1 MSVVRIL
8 PGQPFLF
15 RLRLTRLLRSRLW
28 LCGLCCG
35 LLLQP
40 ALAVSVRLS
49 EAEAARL
56 LQQTSFGPTLV
67 DIQQASQGSAEQWLD
82 WQLSLPATT
91 HADKI
96 ETLPEQKT
104 PVPLSRL
111 ETWWRIAL
119 TAPDQLRQ
127 RMAFAL
133 SEILVV
139 SDQGNGLNNRVV
151 ALANYYDLLL
161 LHSFG
166 NYRDLLQAVTLSPV
180 MGTYLSHLGNQK
192 ADVAN
197 NIRPDE
203 NYARELMQLF
213 SIGLYQLHPDG
224 SLRLDAADQPIPTYD
239 QQVIEGFA
247 RVFTG
252 WTSAGTRDFLKP
264 KADFLKPMIPFAAY
278 HDSGEKQLLNG
289 VVLPAGQTPQQD
301 LQQALDLLF
310 AEPAL
315 PPFISKQLIQKLVT
329 SNPSPG
335 YVERVTQV
343 FIDNGQGVRGDLAAL
358 AKAIL
363 LDEEARSGFAGVARP
378 FGKIREPLL
387 KTAHSWRVTQSAS
400 PSGHIYLR
408 TLADS
413 HNQAPLQ
420 SPSVFNFFRPDF
432 SPSAAFQQAGL
443 VAPELQMLTASN
455 ALNMQNHLYSQTVG
469 SIAGLVANPTQYQM
483 LARFTPF
490 AGVLQQQ
497 GVAALLDQYSLLA
510 FGGAM
515 PTELRSLLT
524 ELAQGLGA
532 LSAAQ
537 QAAYLWYFI
546 VISPQYAVQQ

>member
-1 MSVVRIL
+1 MR
-8 PGQPFLF
+8 GF
-15 RLRLTRLLRSRLW
+15 RTNYFR
-28 LCGLCCG
+28 G
-35 LLLQP
+35 LLCSLCLQP
-40 ALAVSVRLS
+40 WLTGHAAAASLS
-49 EAEAARL
+49 EDAAARL
-56 LQQTSFGPTLV
+56 LQQASFGPTLQ
-67 DIQQASQGSAEQWLD
+67 DIHTASQMTAEQWID
-82 WQLSLPATT
+82 WQLRLPATT

-111 ETWWRIAL
+111 ETWWRIAM

-127 RMAFAL
+127 RVAFAL

-161 LHSFG
+161 AHSFG
-166 NYRDLLQAVTLSPV
+166 NYRDLLQQVTLSPV

-192 ADVAN
+192 ADVQN

-213 SIGLYQLHPDG
+213 TIGLYQLNADG
-224 SLRLDAADQPIPTYD
+224 SKKLDAADNPIPTYD
-239 QQVIEGFA
+239 QPVIEGFA

-252 WTSAGTRDFLKP
+252 WTTAGTTNFLKP

-278 HDSGEKQLLNG
+278 HEPGEKHLLNG

-301 LQQALDLLF
+301 LKQALDLLF
-310 AEPAL
+310 AQPSL

-329 SNPSPG
+329 SNPSPA
-335 YVERVTQV
+335 YVERVAQV
-343 FIDNGQGVRGDLAAL
+343 FSDNGEGVRGDLAAVV
-358 AKAIL
+358 KAIL
-363 LDEEARSGFAGVARP
+363 LDEEARSGFSGVARP

-432 SPSAAFQQAGL
+432 SPSATLQQAGL
-443 VAPELQMLTASN
+443 VAPELQLLTASN
-455 ALNMQNHLYSQTVG
+455 VLNMQNHLYSQTVG
-469 SIAGLVANPTQYQM
+469 SIEGMVANPTQYQM
-483 LARFTPF
+483 LARFSPF
-490 AGVLQQQ
+490 AEILQQQ
-497 GVAALLDQYSLLA
+497 GLNALVDQYSLLA
-510 FGGAM
+510 FGGGM
-515 PTELRSLLT
+515 PAELRLLLT
-524 ELAQGLGA
+524 DLATGLGNIA
-532 LSAAQ
+532 PAQ
-537 QAAYLWYFI
+537 KAAYLWYFI
-546 VISPQYAVQQ
+546 LISPHYAVQQ

>member
-1 MSVVRIL
+1 MLVVRTL
-8 PGQPFLF
+8 PKQLVICA
-15 RLRLTRLLRSRLW
+15 LSLQLLCLPVVAT
-28 LCGLCCG
+28 G
-35 LLLQP
+35 
-40 ALAVSVRLS
+40 AEKLS
-49 EAEAARL
+49 AAEAARL
-56 LQQTSFGPTLV
+56 LQQASFGPTLG
-67 DIQQASQGSAEQWLD
+67 DIQAASQLSAEQWID
-82 WQLSLPATT
+82 WQLGLPATT

-127 RMAFAL
+127 RVAFAL

-139 SDQGNGLNNRVV
+139 SDQGNGLNNRVI

-161 LHSFG
+161 AHSFG
-166 NYRDLLQAVTLSPV
+166 NYRDLLQQVTLSPV
-180 MGTYLSHLGNQK
+180 MGVYLSHLGNQK

-213 SIGLYQLHPDG
+213 TIGLYQLNPDG
-224 SLRLDAADQPIPTYD
+224 SLKLDAGDNPIPTYD
-239 QQVIEGFA
+239 QQAIEGFA

-252 WTSAGTRDFLKP
+252 WTSAGTTNFLKP
-264 KADFLKPMIPFAAY
+264 KADYLRPMIPFAAY
-278 HDSGEKQLLNG
+278 HEPGEKHLLNG

-310 AEPAL
+310 TEPSL

-329 SNPSPG
+329 SNPSPA
-335 YVERVTQV
+335 YVSRVSQV
-343 FIDNGQGVRGDLAAL
+343 FIDNGQGVRGDLAAVV
-358 AKAIL
+358 KAIL

-420 SPSVFNFFRPDF
+420 SPSVFNFYRPDF
-432 SPSAAFQQAGL
+432 SPSASLQQAGL

-455 ALNMQNHLYSQTVG
+455 ALNMQNHLYSQTIG
-469 SIAGLVANPTQYQM
+469 SIEGLVANPTQYQM
-483 LARFTPF
+483 LARFQPF
-490 AGVLQQQ
+490 ADVLQQQ
-497 GVAALLDQYSLLA
+497 GLNGLLDQYSLLA

-515 PTELRSLLT
+515 PAELRQILT
-524 ELAQGLGA
+524 DLASGLGNITP
-532 LSAAQ
+532 AQ
-537 QAAYLWYFI
+537 KAAYLWYFI
-546 VISPQYAVQQ
+546 LISPQYAVQQ

>member
-1 MSVVRIL
+1 MLVARIL
-8 PGQPFLF
+8 PK
-15 RLRLTRLLRSRLW
+15 RLL
-28 LCGLCCG
+28 LCA

-40 ALAVSVRLS
+40 LNQPAAMPVTGADKLS
-49 EAEAARL
+49 SAEAARL
-56 LQQTSFGPTLV
+56 LQQASFGPTLS
-67 DIQQASQGSAEQWLD
+67 DIQAASLLTAEQWVD

-96 ETLPEQKT
+96 ETLPGQKT

-127 RMAFAL
+127 RVAFAL

-139 SDQGNGLNNRVV
+139 SDQGNGLNNRVI

-161 LHSFG
+161 AHSFG
-166 NYRDLLQAVTLSPV
+166 NYRDLLQQVTLSPV
-180 MGTYLSHLGNQK
+180 MGVYLSHLGNQK

-213 SIGLYQLHPDG
+213 TIGLYQLNPDG
-224 SLRLDAADQPIPTYD
+224 SKKLDAGGNPIPTYD
-239 QQVIEGFA
+239 QQAIEGFA

-252 WTSAGTRDFLKP
+252 WTSAGTTNFVKP
-264 KADFLKPMIPFAAY
+264 KADYLQPMIPFAAY
-278 HDSGEKQLLNG
+278 HEPGEKRLLNG

-310 AEPAL
+310 AQPSL
-315 PPFISKQLIQKLVT
+315 PPFISQQLIQKLVT
-329 SNPSPG
+329 SNPSPA
-335 YVERVTQV
+335 YVGRVTQV
-343 FIDNGQGVRGDLAAL
+343 FIDNGQGERGDLAAVV
-358 AKAIL
+358 KAIL

-387 KTAHSWRVTQSAS
+387 KTAHSWRVTQSAAK
-400 PSGHIYLR
+400 SGHIYLR

-420 SPSVFNFFRPDF
+420 SPSVFNFYRPDF
-432 SPSAAFQQAGL
+432 SPSAALQQAGL

-455 ALNMQNHLYSQTVG
+455 ALQMQNHLYSQTVG
-469 SIAGLVANPTQYQM
+469 SIEGLVANPTQYQM
-483 LARFTPF
+483 LARFQPF
-490 AGVLQQQ
+490 ADVLQQQ
-497 GVAALLDQYSLLA
+497 GLNGLLDQYSLLA

-515 PTELRSLLT
+515 PADLRLILT
-524 ELAQGLGA
+524 DLASGLGNIA
-532 LSAAQ
+532 AAQ
-537 QAAYLWYFI
+537 KAAYLWYFI

>member
-1 MSVVRIL
+1 MLVVRTL
-8 PGQPFLF
+8 PK
-15 RLRLTRLLRSRLW
+15 RLVICALSLQLLYLPVDATAAEK
-28 LCGLCCG
+28 LN
-35 LLLQP
+35 
-40 ALAVSVRLS
+40 A
-49 EAEAARL
+49 AEAARL
-56 LQQTSFGPTLV
+56 LQQASFGPTLS
-67 DIQQASQGSAEQWLD
+67 DIQAAGQFTAEQWID
-82 WQLSLPATT
+82 WQLSMPATT

-127 RMAFAL
+127 RVAFAL

-139 SDQGNGLNNRVV
+139 SDQGNGLNNRVI

-161 LHSFG
+161 AHSFG
-166 NYRDLLQAVTLSPV
+166 NYRELLQQVTLSPV
-180 MGTYLSHLGNQK
+180 MGVYLSHLGNQK

-213 SIGLYQLHPDG
+213 TIGLYQLNPDG
-224 SLRLDAADQPIPTYD
+224 SKKLDAADNPIPTYD
-239 QQVIEGFA
+239 QQAIEGFA

-252 WTSAGTRDFLKP
+252 WTSAGTTNFLKP
-264 KADFLKPMIPFAAY
+264 KADYLRPMIPFAAY
-278 HDSGEKQLLNG
+278 HEPGEKRLLNG

-310 AEPAL
+310 AEPSL
-315 PPFISKQLIQKLVT
+315 PPFISQQLIQKLVT
-329 SNPSPG
+329 SNPSPA
-335 YVERVTQV
+335 YVGRVTQV
-343 FIDNGQGVRGDLAAL
+343 FIDNGQGVRGDLAAVV
-358 AKAIL
+358 KAIL

-420 SPSVFNFFRPDF
+420 SPSVFNFYRPDF
-432 SPSAAFQQAGL
+432 SPSASLQQAGL

-469 SIAGLVANPTQYQM
+469 SIEGLVANPSQFQM
-483 LARFTPF
+483 LARFQPF
-490 AGVLQQQ
+490 ADVLQHQ
-497 GVAALLDQYSLLA
+497 GLNVLLDQFGLLA

-515 PTELRSLLT
+515 PAELRLILT
-524 ELAQGLGA
+524 DLASGLGNITP
-532 LSAAQ
+532 AQ
-537 QAAYLWYFI
+537 KAAYLWYFI
-546 VISPQYAVQQ
+546 LISPQYAVQQ